1 MTHPLTRRTA
11 ALAACALLALPAA
24 SLAQTAPTAQSP
36 VKFGATLSLTGASA
50 SIGEDQRRGMLLA
63 LEEINARGGVLGQP
77 LQLIVEDTGG
87 RAVSALDAAKKLVSV
102 DKVAAVLGEYSSSL
116 TIPVG
121 QYVVREG
128 LPFVNHGSSSPAVRS
143 IGDGSF
149 SVIGLD
155 DASARFSAQDLWD
168 LGYRKVAFIA
178 PNNAYGQGVA
188 AEFKKNFEQLGG
200 TLATQLLYTAGQST
214 YRRELQQM
222 ERSRPDVFVYSAYGQ
237 EAAVINRE
245 AFDLGLHQAQPW
257 YAIYHTMC
265 TTDSAPE
272 HVAGQRG
279 IDVRSVGPQGQS
291 FKAAYEARHGHPFKS
306 SYTGY
311 AYDAVRL
318 LAAAVQKAGT
328 TQPDAVKQALRSVAN
343 GYEGATGTLTFA
355 ADGQRAEQPYQKTVY
370 QGRVQPR

>member
-1 MTHPLTRRTA
+1 MTHPLTRRRV

-24 SLAQTAPTAQSP
+24 VHAQQAPAA

-63 LEEINARGGVLGQP
+63 VADINAQGGLLGQP

-87 RAVSALDAAKKLVSV
+87 RSVAALDAAKKLVSV

-128 LPFVNHGSSSPAVRS
+128 LPFVNHGSSSPAVRT
-143 IGDGSF
+143 IGEGAF

-155 DASARFSAQDLWD
+155 DASVRFSAQDLWD

-222 ERSRPDVFVYSAYGQ
+222 ERSRPDVYVYSAYGQ

-245 AFDLGLHQAQPW
+245 AFELGLHQGQPW

-279 IDVRSVGPQGQS
+279 IDVRSVGPQGQA
-291 FKAAYEARHGHPFKS
+291 FKAAYEKQYGHPFKS

-328 TQPDAVKQALRSVAN
+328 TQPDAVKQALRSVAS

-355 ADGQRAEQPYQKTVY
+355 PDGQRAVQPYQKTVY

>member
-1 MTHPLTRRTA
+1 MTHRTTRRA
-11 ALAACALLALPAA
+11 VALATCALLALPAA
-24 SLAQTAPTAQSP
+24 SHAQTAQAP

-50 SIGEDQRRGMLLA
+50 SVGEDQRRGMLIA

-77 LQLIVEDTGG
+77 LQLVIEDTGG

-143 IGDGSF
+143 IGEGAF

-155 DASARFSAQDLWD
+155 DASARFSAQDLRD
-168 LGYRKVAFIA
+168 LGHRKVAFIA

-188 AEFKKNFEQLGG
+188 AEFRKNFEKLGG
-200 TLATQLLYTAGQST
+200 TVASQVLYTAGQST

-222 ERSRPDVFVYSAYGQ
+222 ERAKPDVYVYSAYGQ

-245 AFDLGLHQAQPW
+245 AFELGLHQGQPW

-279 IDVRSVGPQGQS
+279 IDVRSVGPQGQG
-291 FKAAYEARHGHPFKS
+291 FKAAYEAKYGHPFKS

-311 AYDAVRL
+311 AYDSVRL
-318 LAAAVQKAGT
+318 LAAAVLQAGT
-328 TQPDAVKQALRSVAN
+328 TRPDAVKQALRSIAN

-355 ADGQRAEQPYQKTVY
+355 ADGQRADQPYQKTVY
-370 QGRVQPR
+370 RGRVQPR